1 MSGQIPGKL
10 PHENYKEFAYRV
22 LRSQIMDLQ
31 LLPGTILNEAAIAS
45 RLQVSRTPV
54 HEAVK
59 QLAKERLIDVRPNLE
74 SRVSPIDYHLMEESI
89 FARICIEP
97 ALIDQ
102 IKGNLSKVEVQSFLE
117 NLQRQQ
123 SAMEQGD
130 FPAFMDLDGAFHQLI
145 FDCAN
150 RSYTYQMLRK
160 YAAHLDRFRQLLL
173 RCSSQEKMMRR
184 AYGEHRRLFFMMVIS
199 LPAQSAISDLIRDHA
214 ASALSDYTVIVQEFP
229 AYFSLPPENKA

>member
-89 FARICIEP
+89 FARICIE
-97 ALIDQ
+97 
-102 IKGNLSKVEVQSFLE
+102 

-130 FPAFMDLDGAFHQLI
+130 FPAFMNLDGAFHQLI